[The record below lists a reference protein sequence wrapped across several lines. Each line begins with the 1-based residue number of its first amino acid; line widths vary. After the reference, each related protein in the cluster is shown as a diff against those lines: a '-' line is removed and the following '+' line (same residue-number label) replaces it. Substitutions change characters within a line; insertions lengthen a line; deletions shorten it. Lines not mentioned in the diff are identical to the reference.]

1 MVADMVAD
9 MEADIEVDMVADM
22 EVDKVAKNISFLK
35 IDIGINI
42 EIPFGERDDHRG
54 WLIGHKLLTPS

>member
-1 MVADMVAD
+1 
-9 MEADIEVDMVADM
+9 MELDMVADM

-54 WLIGHKLLTPS
+54 WLIGHKLLTPSWPDF